1 MILKVV
7 SITIFIFVLIFA
19 LLLLRRC
26 RLSSPRDLAVQA
38 LRRAAVVQPR
48 CRQDDAD
55 ARDRDDAPDYGAP
68 ADDVDVATG
77 GGATVTG
84 CDARLREH
92 PWVSPRHGDEFDDV
106 VDPALQA
113 AQGPPDRV
121 P

>member
-1 MILKVV
+1 MILKAV
-7 SITIFIFVLIFA
+7 SITISIFVLFFA

-38 LRRAAVVQPR
+38 LPRAAVVQPR

-55 ARDRDDAPDYGAP
+55 ARGDAPDDAL

-77 GGATVTG
+77 GGATGGGATG

-92 PWVSPRHGDEFDDV
+92 PWVSPRHGDAFDDV

>member
-7 SITIFIFVLIFA
+7 RGGRSHSLQ
-19 LLLLRRC
+19 LLLRRC

-38 LRRAAVVQPR
+38 LCRAAVVQPR

-55 ARDRDDAPDYGAP
+55 ARDDAPDDAP

-77 GGATVTG
+77 GGSTG

-106 VDPALQA
+106 VGPALQA
-113 AQGPPDRV
+113 AQDPPDRV

>member
-7 SITIFIFVLIFA
+7 SITISIFVLFFA

-38 LRRAAVVQPR
+38 LPRAAVVKPR

-55 ARDRDDAPDYGAP
+55 ARGDAPDDDAP
-68 ADDVDVATG
+68 ADDNDVATG

-84 CDARLREH
+84 CDVRLREH
-92 PWVSPRHGDEFDDV
+92 PWVSKRHGDAVDDV
-106 VDPALQA
+106 VDPDLQA
-113 AQGPPDRV
+113 AQDPPDRV

>member
-1 MILKVV
+1 MLLKVA
-7 SITIFIFVLIFA
+7 SITISIFA
-19 LLLLRRC
+19 LILTLLLLRRC

-55 ARDRDDAPDYGAP
+55 ARDDAPDDAP

-77 GGATVTG
+77 GGATG

-92 PWVSPRHGDEFDDV
+92 PWVSPRHGDAFDDV

-113 AQGPPDRV
+113 AQGPPVRV

>member
-1 MILKVV
+1 MILKVA
-7 SITIFIFVLIFA
+7 SLTFSMFVLILTM
-19 LLLLRRC
+19 LLLGRC

-55 ARDRDDAPDYGAP
+55 ARDDAPDDAP
-68 ADDVDVATG
+68 ADDVGVATG
-77 GGATVTG
+77 GGATGGGATG

-92 PWVSPRHGDEFDDV
+92 PSVSPRHGDEFDDV